1 MRGIIYALLAMVSYS
16 STPTFT
22 QVGYKG
28 GIQTNTL
35 LFSRHLVSFVFLL
48 PTLLKKDSFSA
59 IGKKQLPGIL
69 ILCACSIVGNITF
82 NYAYH
87 YLPNMV
93 AVSVSLSYIVF
104 VLIIELIMG
113 REKYT
118 RTRGVVILLTF
129 ISMVIIAFPG
139 GSAGIDLKA
148 FAVGLFASFM
158 YSAQLVFINSRI
170 MRSVP
175 ANILLLTSV
184 VPIMIVSFFW
194 CIAGGQPLLPSNGTQ
209 WFAILCLGTIGVIA
223 ARGLFYKAVRI
234 IGASTASIIDSLEPF
249 SSAVL
254 GYVLLRQ
261 MPTIFTAIGSL
272 ILCFSVILLLKERSK
287 RSILSESHEA

>member
-35 LFSRHLVSFVFLL
+35 LFSRHFVSLIFLL
-48 PTLLKKDSFSA
+48 PTVLRKEAFSS
-59 IGKKQLPGIL
+59 IGRKQLPGIL
-69 ILCACSIVGNITF
+69 ILCACSIIGNITF

-104 VLIIELIMG
+104 VLIIELLIG

-118 RTRGVVILLTF
+118 RTRGIVILLTF
-129 ISMVIIAFPG
+129 ISMVIIALQG
-139 GSAGIDLKA
+139 GSAGIDIKA
-148 FAVGLFASFM
+148 FCVGLFAAFM
-158 YSAQLVFINSRI
+158 YSAQLVFINSKI
-170 MRSVP
+170 MKDVP

-184 VPIMIVSFFW
+184 VPIMTVSFFW
-194 CIAGGQPLLPSNGTQ
+194 CISRGQPLLPSNGMQ
-209 WFAILCLGTIGVIA
+209 WFAILCLGTVGVIA
-223 ARGLFYKAVRI
+223 ARGLFFKAIRI
-234 IGASTASIIDSLEPF
+234 IGASTASMIDALEPF

-254 GYVLLRQ
+254 GYVFLRQ
-261 MPTIFTAIGSL
+261 IPTVSTAVGSFL
-272 ILCFSVILLLKERSK
+272 LCISVILLLRDRK
-287 RSILSESHEA
+287 RQSYETEPDHQ